1 MVFSLLQE
9 IVDPA
14 NIHASCPL
22 SGIAELEYIP
32 YLAFL
37 IAAFSA
43 LRLAKFNIDERQA
56 TSFVGLP
63 TPANALFWSS
73 LALSLVK
80 EGIYAQTW
88 LLYVIV
94 PGIFL
99 SCWILVAEIPM
110 FALKFKNFQFK
121 GNILRYV
128 FILCSLPLLVAFRWL
143 GFAVVI
149 LFYIMMSVVTNI
161 IGTKVV
167 EEE

>member
-1 MVFSLLQE
+1 M
-9 IVDPA
+9 
-14 NIHASCPL
+14 
-22 SGIAELEYIP
+22 
-32 YLAFL
+32 
-37 IAAFSA
+37 
-43 LRLAKFNIDERQA
+43 
-56 TSFVGLP
+56 
-63 TPANALFWSS
+63 
-73 LALSLVK
+73 
-80 EGIYAQTW
+80 
-88 LLYVIV
+88 
-94 PGIFL
+94 
-99 SCWILVAEIPM
+99 AEIPM